1 MFWIKQTSELGPQMV
16 EGADAEM
23 ADLRAAS
30 SAFPKCLPGTRS
42 HQSDV
47 KITKNKIVLVRERD

>member
-1 MFWIKQTSELGPQMV
+1 MV